1 MPESTQKTLER
12 IVSERIL
19 ILDGAMGTMIQGY
32 GLDEED
38 FRGDRFADHPVPLQG
53 NNDLLSLT
61 RPKVIEEIHHAF
73 FDAGADVVETNTFS
87 AQAISQADYQLAELS
102 YELNLASGRIAR
114 RVADDFTAREPEKPR
129 FVAGSI
135 GPTNRTLSISPDVN
149 NPAFRNLTFD
159 QLKAAYKDQA
169 RGLLDGGVDLLVPE
183 TTFDTLNIK
192 AAIVA
197 IEELFAE
204 RGGRIPVMLSLTISD
219 KSGRTLS
226 GQTLDAAWTAIAH
239 ARPFAVGLNCAL
251 GARELR
257 PHVEELAAIS
267 HLYTACYPNAGLPN
281 AFGEYEEQ
289 PQETAALL
297 DEFAREGWLNL
308 AGGCCGTRP
317 EHIRAIAEAL
327 ADRPPRRRP
336 EPRPWARFSGLEPLE
351 IRPESNFIMIG
362 ERTNVA
368 GSRKFARLIRNGDY
382 EAALEVALHQ
392 VRGGANILDV
402 NMDEGMLDSQEAMTT
417 FLNFIAAEPEIARL
431 PIMVDSSDFAVIEA
445 GLKCIQGKAIANSIS
460 LDEGEEVFKERA
472 RILRRYGA
480 GVVVMAFDES
490 GQAVTV
496 EHKVAICRRACRI
509 LIEEVGFEPQEILFD
524 SNILT
529 VATGIAEHNDYAKA
543 FIEAARRIKALCPG
557 VLVSG
562 GVSNLSFAFRGNETV
577 RRAMNSAFL
586 YHAVAAGM
594 DMGIVNA
601 GQLEVYEQIP
611 DELLERVED
620 VLFNRRADATE
631 RLVELAQTVKG
642 DGKVHRE
649 ELAWRREPVES
660 RLAHAL
666 VKGILDHLEEDLEE
680 ARGKYPRPIK
690 IIEGPLMD
698 SMSTVGD
705 LFGAGKM
712 FLPQVVKSARAMKRA
727 VAYLLPFM
735 EDEKDEPASRSQ
747 GKVLLATVKG
757 DVHDI
762 GKNIVGVV
770 LGCNNFEIIDLGVM
784 VPTEKILETAIAEQV
799 DLVGLSGLITPSL
812 AEMQH
817 VAREMERRGLTLP
830 LLIGGATTSK
840 QHTAI
845 KIAPH
850 YAQPVVHVLD
860 ASRAVEVASGLVD
873 AERRPTLEQENRRL
887 QEELRTRYANKG
899 RKTLLAYDQAR
910 ANRLRIDWRRE
921 EPPQPSFLGRR
932 VVDDLPLDEIIP
944 YIDWTFFFTA
954 WELKGRYP
962 QILDHPKHGEAARE
976 IYDKA
981 REMLRKIASEG
992 LLRAKAVWGFWPA
1005 ATVDDDDVV
1014 LYTDASRSTELLRFC
1029 MLRQQEAKLDEK
1041 PPFDGPSSD
1050 NGPQAAPRQRLRRTA
1065 ASEKPHRS
1073 LADFIAPHAGGVAD
1087 HLGAF
1092 AVNAG
1097 IGVAELVERYEAEHD
1112 DFNAILVK
1120 ALADRLAEA
1129 SAELLHERARR
1140 AWGFGEGEPLSK
1152 DDLIAE
1158 NYRGI
1163 RPAFGYPACPD
1174 HTEKGK
1180 LWQLLDAEASAGL
1193 RLTEHYA
1200 VMPAAALSGLYFAH
1214 PRARY
1219 FAVGRIGRDQ
1229 VAAYA
1234 ARQGITVGE
1243 AERWLA
1249 PNLGYEPE

>member
-1 MPESTQKTLER
+1 MPHSTQQTLER
-12 IVSERIL
+12 IISERIL

-32 GLDEED
+32 GLGEED

-61 RPKVIEEIHHAF
+61 RPQVIEEIHRAF
-73 FDAGADVVETNTFS
+73 FDAGADIVETNTFS

-102 YELNLASGRIAR
+102 YELNVASGRIAR
-114 RVADDFTAREPEKPR
+114 RVADEVTARDPEKPR

-159 QLKAAYKDQA
+159 QLKAAYKEQA
-169 RGLLDGGVDLLVPE
+169 RGLVDGGVDLLVPE
-183 TTFDTLNIK
+183 TTFDTLNLK
-192 AAIVA
+192 AAVVA

-204 RGGRIPVMLSLTISD
+204 RGGRVPVILSLTISD

-226 GQTLDAAWTAIAH
+226 GQTLAAAWTAIAH

-251 GARELR
+251 GAREMR
-257 PHVEELAAIS
+257 PYVEELAAIADVP
-267 HLYTACYPNAGLPN
+267 TACYPNAGLPN
-281 AFGEYEEQ
+281 AFGEYDEQ
-289 PQETAALL
+289 PQETAGIL

-317 EHIRAIAEAL
+317 EHIRALSEAL
-327 ADRPPRRRP
+327 AERPPRRAP
-336 EPRPWARFSGLEPLE
+336 EPRPWPRFSGLEPLE
-351 IRPESNFIMIG
+351 IRPDSNFIMIG

-417 FLNFIAAEPEIARL
+417 FLNFVAAEPEIARL
-431 PIMVDSSDFAVIEA
+431 PIMIDSSDFAVIEA

-480 GVVVMAFDES
+480 GVVVMAFDEN

-496 EHKVAICRRACRI
+496 EHKVAICRRAWRI
-509 LIEEVGFEPQEILFD
+509 LTEEVGFEPREILFD
-524 SNILT
+524 PNILT
-529 VATGIAEHNDYAKA
+529 VATGMAEHNDYAQA
-543 FIEAARRIKALCPG
+543 YIEAARRIKTRCPG
-557 VLVSG
+557 ALLSG

-577 RRAMNSAFL
+577 RQAMNSAFL
-586 YHAVAAGM
+586 YHAIAAGM

-601 GQLEVYEQIP
+601 GQLEVYEEIP
-611 DELLERVED
+611 EELRERVED
-620 VLFNRRADATE
+620 VIFNRRADATE
-631 RLVELAQTVKG
+631 RLVELAETVKG
-642 DGKVHRE
+642 DGKVRRE

-666 VKGILDHLEEDLEE
+666 VKGVLDHLEEDLEE
-680 ARGKYPRPIK
+680 ARGRYPRPIE
-690 IIEGPLMD
+690 IIEGPLMGG
-698 SMSTVGD
+698 MSTVGD

-712 FLPQVVKSARAMKRA
+712 FLPQVVKSARAMKKA
-727 VAYLLPFM
+727 VAYLMPFM
-735 EDEKDEPASRSQ
+735 EDDKDELASRSR

-784 VPTEKILETAIAEQV
+784 VPAETILETAIAEEV
-799 DLVGLSGLITPSL
+799 DLIGLSGLITPSL

-817 VAREMERRGLTLP
+817 VAREMERRALTLP

-860 ASRAVEVASGLVD
+860 ASRAVAVASGLID
-873 AERRPTLEQENRRL
+873 AERRPRLEQENRRL
-887 QEELRTRYANKG
+887 QEELRTRYAERG
-899 RKTLLAYDQAR
+899 RKALLSYDQAR

-932 VVDDLPLDEIIP
+932 VVDLPLAEVIP
-944 YIDWTFFFTA
+944 YIDWTFFFSA

-962 QILDHPKHGEAARE
+962 RILDHPEHGEAARE
-976 IYDKA
+976 IYEKA
-981 REMLRKIASEG
+981 REMLRRIASEG
-992 LLRAKAVWGFWPA
+992 LLRARAVWGFWPA
-1005 ATVDDDDVV
+1005 AAVDDDVV
-1014 LYTDASRSTELLRFC
+1014 VYADETRSSELLRFS
-1029 MLRQQEAKLDEK
+1029 MLRQQEAKLD
-1041 PPFDGPSSD
+1041 
-1050 NGPQAAPRQRLRRTA
+1050 A
-1065 ASEKPHRS
+1065 KPHRS
-1073 LADFIAPHAGGVAD
+1073 LADFIAPHASGVAD

-1097 IGVAELVERYEAEHD
+1097 IGVAELVERYEAAAD

-1140 AWGFGEGEPLSK
+1140 AWGCGEDEPLSK
-1152 DDLIAE
+1152 ADLIAE
-1158 NYRGI
+1158 KYRGI

-1180 LWQLLDAEASAGL
+1180 LWQLLDAESGVGL
-1193 RLTEHYA
+1193 QLTEHYA
-1200 VMPAAALSGLYFAH
+1200 VLPAAALSGLYFAH
-1214 PRARY
+1214 PEARY

-1234 ARQGITVGE
+1234 ARQGIAVGE
-1243 AERWLA
+1243 AERWLE
-1249 PNLGYEPE
+1249 PNLGYEPGADRMEKND